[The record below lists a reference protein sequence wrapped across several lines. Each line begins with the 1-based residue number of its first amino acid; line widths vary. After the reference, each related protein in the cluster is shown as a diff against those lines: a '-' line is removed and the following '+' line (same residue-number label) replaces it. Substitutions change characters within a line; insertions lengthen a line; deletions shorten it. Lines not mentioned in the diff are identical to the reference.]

1 MNYTAL
7 KKRERQCVR
16 KCEQT
21 HYMIDTCYKKEEK
34 EEANKHSVSYTRLTS
49 IHTVYKH
56 EL

>member
-21 HYMIDTCYKKEEK
+21 HCMIDTCYKKEEK
-34 EEANKHSVSYTRLTS
+34 EEANKHRVSYTRLTS